1 MKRNEIEFDAE
12 ALVGSVESFAAHV
25 QGKQK
30 LTLRTNQLSLPA
42 PIKPIGPQDI
52 TALRQQLNVS
62 QAVFAGLLN
71 VPKVTAI
78 SWEKGRR
85 RPTGAA
91 LRLLDLIRKKP
102 QILQEAWP
110 RRRAQN
116 TDDPFD
122 GGLTDLKPGP
132 CRCSDPCQSQ
142 LRI

>member
-1 MKRNEIEFDAE
+1 MKRREVEFDAE
-12 ALVGSVESFAAHV
+12 ALVGSVEAFAAHV

-30 LTLRTNQLSLPA
+30 LTLRTNQLALPL
-42 PIKPIGPQDI
+42 PIKPLEPEDI
-52 TALRQQLNVS
+52 TALRQKLNVS

-102 QILQEAWP
+102 QILQEA
-110 RRRAQN
+110 
-116 TDDPFD
+116 
-122 GGLTDLKPGP
+122 
-132 CRCSDPCQSQ
+132 
-142 LRI
+142 

>member
-12 ALVGSVESFAAHV
+12 ELVGSVEAFAAHV

-30 LTLRTNQLSLPA
+30 LTLRANQLSLPA
-42 PIKPIGPQDI
+42 PITPIGPKDI
-52 TALRQQLNVS
+52 TALRQKLNVS

-102 QILQEAWP
+102 QILQEA
-110 RRRAQN
+110 
-116 TDDPFD
+116 
-122 GGLTDLKPGP
+122 
-132 CRCSDPCQSQ
+132 
-142 LRI
+142 

>member
-1 MKRNEIEFDAE
+1 MNKRTEIELDAE
-12 ALVGSVESFAAHV
+12 ALVRSVEAFAAHV

-30 LTLRTNQLSLPA
+30 LTLRTTQLEMPA
-42 PIKPIGPQDI
+42 PIKPMAPREI
-52 TALRQQLNVS
+52 TALRQKLNVS

-102 QILQEAWP
+102 QILQEA
-110 RRRAQN
+110 
-116 TDDPFD
+116 
-122 GGLTDLKPGP
+122 
-132 CRCSDPCQSQ
+132 
-142 LRI
+142 

>member
-12 ALVGSVESFAAHV
+12 ALVGSVEAFAAHV

-42 PIKPIGPQDI
+42 PIKPIGPEDI
-52 TALRQQLNVS
+52 MALRQKLNVS

-102 QILQEAWP
+102 QILQEA
-110 RRRAQN
+110 
-116 TDDPFD
+116 
-122 GGLTDLKPGP
+122 
-132 CRCSDPCQSQ
+132 
-142 LRI
+142 